1 MIETILFSLL
11 SNFLGFFQSEFFEI
25 TLFFIFKYFILF
37 SATMVVIS
45 SNPIY
50 SIFYLILL
58 FINVAFLLISLGVEF
73 LGIMFIV
80 VYVGAIA
87 VLFLFVVMMLNI
99 NTIELYTKSS
109 FHIYFFSS
117 LLLMLIFISYLN
129 VYIYGD
135 FAIYNFKN
143 PTLINTYLMY
153 NFFYKEWINL
163 VYSFDNAQVIGS
175 LLYTFYYHLFIL
187 VGFILLVAMIGS
199 IVLTLN
205 PTRST
210 KLQDK
215 YIQISR
221 ITSEAVYLR

>member
-99 NTIELYTKSS
+99 NTNELYTKSS